1 MSASTT
7 TRKAPARRTTSRGFW
22 VVVALLVLSI
32 GLAVLMGPSAA
43 AVLALVSLGAV
54 LLWLMDTSPGL
65 ATVTLAG
72 LLGAAWAGVLGL
84 YDAVP
89 WLDLL
94 MHGLVTGLLAAVA
107 TQALLHHGILA
118 NTGRSRLVIIGCAT
132 TLGLALAGLWEILE
146 WLGHTYVDGEI
157 GVGYEDTISDIATGV
172 LGAIVAGSLLPRTGA
187 RS

>member
-1 MSASTT
+1 MSTSTA
-7 TRKAPARRTTSRGFW
+7 RKAPPRRTTSRGFW
-22 VVVALLVLSI
+22 VAVGLLVLSI
-32 GLAVLMGPSAA
+32 GLAVPMGASAT

-54 LLWLMDTSPGL
+54 LMWLLDTSAGL

-94 MHGLVTGLLAAVA
+94 AHGLVTGLLAAVG
-107 TQALLHHGILA
+107 TQALLHHGMLA
-118 NTGRSRLVIIGCAT
+118 RAGRSRLVIIGCAAT
-132 TLGLALAGLWEILE
+132 VGLALGGLWEIVE
-146 WLGHTYVDGEI
+146 WLGHTYVDDAI
-157 GVGYEDTISDIATGV
+157 GVGYDDTIGDLATGG